1 MQRGV
6 IVKFEYYVA
15 AGQTSLPQVQ
25 YMRIALDSFLPIYI
39 DLEQRMGVGVIPE
52 NGLQYDS
59 IKISYGYFE
68 L

>member
-6 IVKFEYYVA
+6 IFKFECYVVT
-15 AGQTSLPQVQ
+15 GQTSLPQVQ
-25 YMRIALDSFLPIYI
+25 CMRIALDSFLPINI

-59 IKISYGYFE
+59 VKISYG
-68 L
+68 